1 MKYITFELKLLA
13 FPIIKVMIYNK
24 NNFEKDPVDYVKN
37 SNYKFTS
44 NYYIEKKGSK
54 KSTSNT
60 DLLKKIPKLNV
71 KGSKMYNNLLTQTN
85 NMD

>member
-1 MKYITFELKLLA
+1 
-13 FPIIKVMIYNK
+13 MIYNK

-44 NYYIEKKGSK
+44 NFYIEKKGSN
-54 KSTSNT
+54 KSTSNV
-60 DLLKKIPKLNV
+60 DLITKIPKLNV